1 MKRRSILFFIL
12 CSLFFSCQEQS
23 KERLLIDRAEALA
36 VSYPD
41 SARMLL
47 DNIAVPEILSDKQL
61 ARWCMLSGK
70 VADKLFKDMPYVSQ
84 LKRASEW
91 YKRWGTR
98 EEQAWIGLYLGRSY
112 FEDQLYLQASE
123 AYSEALAIAL
133 EGGAY
138 NATGYICSYTGDLYE
153 YTGQISEERR
163 KYEEAAMYFEKADN
177 LHSYALALRDIA
189 KTWAFDDS
197 CSLALEYMLTAD
209 SVLLNSGNL
218 EGEGEIIS
226 GLGNIYRM
234 TGETDKARECYLK
247 SLTLDTLDIA
257 PVYLALSD
265 MYCSID
271 NFDSARFFLEKAN
284 IETLNKYTPAGVLY
298 GYYELE
304 KANDNYKKALH
315 YFEQYEAV
323 KDSLYD
329 IHKQA
334 DIVDAEK
341 RYNHLL
347 LLDENR
353 ELWIDRL
360 ILVVLL
366 SVCLIICLLGWI
378 IYQEKNKR
386 AIRKMLILQQTLEG
400 KESELGQLIA
410 EQKEKEIESSK
421 RETILNKYKK
431 EIKTTQEDI
440 TQFRNQKFSATAIVK
455 KVKRLSSKIV
465 VGNDKPL
472 LTVSDWEVI
481 VRQLDTIYVGL
492 PNFLKRKEWNLTHA
506 ELEICYLSFFNLE
519 VYQEAILLNINSTSV
534 SKRRLRLRE
543 KLGLKHTL
551 TPLSDFLLS
560 LM

>member
-36 VSYPD
+36 VSHPD

-133 EGGAY
+133 EGNAY
-138 NATGYICSYTGDLYE
+138 NAAGYICSYTGNLYE

-177 LHSYALALRDIA
+177 LHSYALALRDIGW
-189 KTWAFDDS
+189 TWAFDDS
-197 CSLALEYMLTAD
+197 CSLALEYMLNAD

-226 GLGNIYRM
+226 GLG
-234 TGETDKARECYLK
+234 
-247 SLTLDTLDIA
+247 
-257 PVYLALSD
+257 
-265 MYCSID
+265 

-347 LLDENR
+347 LLDENG

-360 ILVVLL
+360 VLVVLL

-431 EIKTTQEDI
+431 EIKATQEDI

-472 LTVSDWEVI
+472 LTASDWEVI

-543 KLGLKHTL
+543 KFGLKHTL